1 MSDIIGTHSVQFD
14 NSFVSFDVVAFSDLS
29 GSLSSS
35 FTFKDIF
42 YQKGFTD
49 SDSSAIATIDVS
61 ASDYSNLFKLNV
73 PLWDPSSA
81 IIDTEQVRYFTNAS
95 GWSDVSFSH
104 AVVNTNAIFDTHSDQ
119 SVKRDFLR
127 SMLKDITGTTRLN
140 SLFKN
145 QNSMLTQISN
155 LDSSFNSE
163 IKDVLGKIEGA
174 GWLTDEDYGVL
185 LDGSQGYTFEGI
197 FRDYSTDPG
206 DLVNASGGVVDLSNS
221 YFSKFNPL
229 RILSSSILGEDD
241 ADDTDNI
248 DISGTGL
255 GNSLRRELLI
265 ADLSNQVVNFWNSIS
280 NEEFT
285 GIDATGDY
293 HKVWVQNTTDASNN
307 GAYVANGEMFSTF
320 LSGYN
325 LYVKEDTSNNTNG
338 SSLITNV
345 VDVSY
350 SFNFIPG
357 DALHLLVKYNPQ
369 SSSFSL
375 LNSNPNINSR
385 TYEIKLN
392 MT

>member
-49 SDSSAIATIDVS
+49 SDSSAIAIIDVS
-61 ASDYSNLFKLNV
+61 ASDYNNLFKLNV
-73 PLWDPSSA
+73 PLWDPSTA

-95 GWSDVSFSH
+95 GWTDVSFSH
-104 AVVNTNAIFDTHSDQ
+104 AIVDTSAIFTSHSDQ

-145 QNSMLTQISN
+145 QSSMLTQISN
-155 LDSSFNSE
+155 LDSSFNGE

-185 LDGSQGYTFEGI
+185 MNDTQGYTFEGI

-206 DLVNASGGVVDLSNS
+206 DLADASGGVRDLSNS

-255 GNSLRRELLI
+255 GNNLRRELLI
-265 ADLSNQVVNFWNSIS
+265 ADLSNQVINFWNSIS

-285 GIDATGDY
+285 GIDKDENKY
-293 HKVWVQNTTDASNN
+293 RVWVQNTTSASNS
-307 GAYVANGEMFSTF
+307 GADVVDGEMFSRF

-325 LYVKEDTSNNTNG
+325 LHVTQNNTASGAN
-338 SSLITNV
+338 LITHV
-345 VDVSY
+345 VDTSY
-350 SFNFIPG
+350 SFNFISG

-375 LNSNPNINSR
+375 LNSNPSISSR